1 MVNRGKPSLDC
12 RPCKKR
18 KLRCD
23 LQRDVCGQCARAGI
37 KCFGRRDP
45 NELVILDQTVST
57 KRKVQA
63 SHQLRDSEAATRHPI
78 CPSESI
84 SNQPSATT
92 CTPIPRPVLPGL
104 ESRARTAFF
113 SHYVLGFSRSHGA
126 LAALYQA
133 TATDSPLF
141 AAVDA
146 AALLFL
152 AKQCQAPGYP
162 TQPVSSSNPASDLT
176 RLATASYMVATRRL
190 GNALRIESPHSKVG
204 KARNLTFDY
213 ETLQAVLLLDLYEK
227 LAVAGL
233 QRPAASAEE
242 DSKHSWMCH
251 IRGALSLLRASD
263 LCHQLASPVKRRLAA
278 RLAMTLVVS
287 CGAAGVHVP
296 YELEE
301 LRAGLAPYFT
311 TPTVNET
318 TSDAIH
324 STTTTTTTMRLD
336 PKFSVTGVV
345 VGVVNLTADVGQ
357 GNLSPGKAC
366 SRAQSLDQQF
376 VEMEQS
382 LPPSWQ
388 CERVSTVSGYPMIY
402 GGYYD
407 VYADHFVTQVRN
419 VIRSMRLLLCK
430 LEMEHCDT
438 AALSLYHNGYIRIA
452 IESLCDDIVAS
463 VPQFAWTIARSE
475 NGIPFGPLQSLQC
488 FTLLTPLYLAGQLTT
503 RSELREWIIATMEYM
518 AYSGGLHMA
527 KTVASILRSAPE
539 TSYWQVYSVLGSY
552 AFAA

>member
-45 NELVILDQTVST
+45 DGLVILDQTVST
-57 KRKVQA
+57 KRKVQGG
-63 SHQLRDSEAATRHPI
+63 HQLRGSEAETRHPI

-92 CTPIPRPVLPGL
+92 GTPIPRPMLPGL
-104 ESRARTAFF
+104 EARARAAFF

-126 LAALYQA
+126 LAALYQG

-162 TQPVSSSNPASDLT
+162 TQPVSSSNPTSDLT

-190 GNALRIESPHSKVG
+190 GNALRIESPHSKVD
-204 KARNLTFDY
+204 KARNVRFDD

-227 LAVAGL
+227 LAVVGL
-233 QRPAASAEE
+233 QGPAASSEE

-251 IRGALSLLRASD
+251 IRGALSLLRASG
-263 LCHQLASPVKRRLAA
+263 LCHQLASPVRRRLAA

-296 YELEE
+296 GELEE
-301 LRAGLAPYFT
+301 LRAGLAPYFAMSSA
-311 TPTVNET
+311 NEGAT
-318 TSDAIH
+318 GDTRH
-324 STTTTTTTMRLD
+324 SITMRLD
-336 PKFSVTGVV
+336 PKVAVTGVV
-345 VGVVNLTADVGQ
+345 VGVVNLAADVGQ
-357 GNLSPGKAC
+357 GNLTPDEAC
-366 SRAQSLDQQF
+366 GRAQGLGRQF
-376 VEMEQS
+376 VDMEQS
-382 LPPSWQ
+382 LPPPWQ
-388 CERVSTVSGYPMIY
+388 CERVFTVSEDPMVY

-419 VIRSMRLLLCK
+419 VIRSMRLLLGK
-430 LEMEHCDT
+430 LEMEYCDT
-438 AALSLYHNGYIRIA
+438 AALSPHHAGDIRIT
-452 IESLCDDIVAS
+452 IESLCDDVVAS
-463 VPQFAWTIARSE
+463 VPPFAWTIARPE
-475 NGIPFGPLQSLQC
+475 NRIPFGPLQSMQC
-488 FTLLTPLYLAGQLTT
+488 FTLLTPFYLAGQLTT
-503 RSELREWIIATMEYM
+503 RFELRKWIIATMEYM
-518 AYSGGLHMA
+518 ADSGGLHLA

-539 TSYWQVYSVLGSY
+539 TSYWQVYAMLGSY